1 MTIYKK
7 QYIGTDK
14 EVKFDA
20 GNIAYNFS
28 FQLCRRMSLRTLAN
42 SSSSEWG
49 EISCR
54 VVEAWDSS

>member
-7 QYIGTDK
+7 QYIGADK

-28 FQLCRRMSLRTLAN
+28 FVVACRYEL
-42 SSSSEWG
+42 
-49 EISCR
+49 
-54 VVEAWDSS
+54 